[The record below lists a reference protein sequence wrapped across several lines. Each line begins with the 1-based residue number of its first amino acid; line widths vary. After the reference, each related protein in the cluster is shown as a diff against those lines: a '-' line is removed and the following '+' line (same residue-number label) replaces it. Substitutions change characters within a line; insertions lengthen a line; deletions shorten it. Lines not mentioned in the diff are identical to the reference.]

1 MRRAPTV
8 SALRGLVA
16 ALAAGLLAA
25 CSSSYETFRPPPLD
39 FSERA
44 PLRLAVQAVTV
55 QSAYRPQDAAPY
67 VDNLM
72 PLKPEDA
79 IRQMLQ
85 ARLVATGGQG
95 TMQAVILDASVKEEK
110 LEPRSG
116 LRGFF
121 TTEPAAR
128 LEGRFQVQVDRLTPT
143 GTVLKS
149 VSTAVTRT
157 ASIPENVGYAERQQI
172 GYDLVRD
179 LVHDLDQGLTANV
192 RANFGDILVP

>member
-1 MRRAPTV
+1 VNAIR
-8 SALRGLVA
+8 SAIAAVATGLVV
-16 ALAAGLLAA
+16 A

-39 FSERA
+39 FSDRA
-44 PLRLAVQAVTV
+44 PLRLAVERVSV
-55 QSAYRPQDAAPY
+55 QSAYRPRDTAPY

-79 IRQMLQ
+79 IRQMLE
-85 ARLVATGGQG
+85 ARLVAAGGPG
-95 TMQAVILDASVKEEK
+95 SIQAVILDASIKEEE
-110 LEPRSG
+110 LETQSG

-128 LEGRFQVQVDRLTPT
+128 LEGRFQVQVDRLSAT
-143 GTVLKS
+143 GEVLKS

-157 ASIPENVGYAERQQI
+157 ASVPEDVGYAERQRI

-179 LVHDLDQGLTANV
+179 LVQDLDEGLTSNV
-192 RANFGDILVP
+192 RANFADILAP

>member
-1 MRRAPTV
+1 MNAIR
-8 SALRGLVA
+8 SAIAAVATGLVV
-16 ALAAGLLAA
+16 A

-39 FSERA
+39 FSDRA
-44 PLRLAVQAVTV
+44 PLRLAVERVSV
-55 QSAYRPQDAAPY
+55 QSAYRPRDTAPY

-79 IRQMLQ
+79 IRQMLE
-85 ARLVATGGQG
+85 ARLVAAGGPG
-95 TMQAVILDASVKEEK
+95 SIQAVILDASVKEEE
-110 LEPRSG
+110 LETQSG

-128 LEGRFQVQVDRLTPT
+128 LEGRFQVQVDRLSAT
-143 GTVLKS
+143 GEVLKS

-157 ASIPENVGYAERQQI
+157 ASVPEDVGYAERQRI

-179 LVHDLDQGLTANV
+179 LVQDLDDGLTSNV
-192 RANFGDILVP
+192 RANFADILVP

>member
-1 MRRAPTV
+1 VNAIR
-8 SALRGLVA
+8 SAIAAVATGLVV
-16 ALAAGLLAA
+16 A

-39 FSERA
+39 FSDRA
-44 PLRLAVQAVTV
+44 PLRLAVERVSV
-55 QSAYRPQDAAPY
+55 QSAYRPRDTAPY

-79 IRQMLQ
+79 IRQMLE
-85 ARLVATGGQG
+85 ARLVAAGGTGSI
-95 TMQAVILDASVKEEK
+95 QAVILDASIKEEE
-110 LEPRSG
+110 LETQSG

-128 LEGRFQVQVDRLTPT
+128 LEGRFQVQVDRLSAT
-143 GTVLKS
+143 GEVLKS

-157 ASIPENVGYAERQQI
+157 ASVPEDVGYAERQRI

-179 LVHDLDQGLTANV
+179 LVQDLDEGLASNV
-192 RANFGDILVP
+192 RANFTDILAP

>member
-1 MRRAPTV
+1 VNAIR
-8 SALRGLVA
+8 SAIAAVATGLVV
-16 ALAAGLLAA
+16 AA

-39 FSERA
+39 FSDRA
-44 PLRLAVQAVTV
+44 PLRLAVERVSV
-55 QSAYRPQDAAPY
+55 QSAYRPRDTAPY

-79 IRQMLQ
+79 IRQMLE
-85 ARLVATGGQG
+85 ARLVAAGGPG
-95 TMQAVILDASVKEEK
+95 SIQAVILDASIKEEE
-110 LEPRSG
+110 LETQSG

-128 LEGRFQVQVDRLTPT
+128 LEGRFQVQVDRLSAT
-143 GTVLKS
+143 GEVLKS

-157 ASIPENVGYAERQQI
+157 ASVPEDVGYAERQRI

-179 LVHDLDQGLTANV
+179 LVQDLDEGLTTNV
-192 RANFGDILVP
+192 RANFADILAP

>member
-1 MRRAPTV
+1 VNAIR
-8 SALRGLVA
+8 SAIAAVATGLVV
-16 ALAAGLLAA
+16 A

-39 FSERA
+39 FSDRA
-44 PLRLAVQAVTV
+44 PLRLAVERVSV
-55 QSAYRPQDAAPY
+55 QSAYRPRDTAPY

-79 IRQMLQ
+79 IRQMLE
-85 ARLVATGGQG
+85 ARLVAAGGTGSI
-95 TMQAVILDASVKEEK
+95 QAVILDASIKEEE
-110 LEPRSG
+110 LETQSG

-128 LEGRFQVQVDRLTPT
+128 LEGRFQVQVDRLSAT
-143 GTVLKS
+143 GEVLKS

-157 ASIPENVGYAERQQI
+157 ASVPEDVGYAERQRI

-179 LVHDLDQGLTANV
+179 LVQDLDEGLTSNV
-192 RANFGDILVP
+192 RANFADILAP